1 MKRLLLI
8 GLGRW
13 GANHLR
19 VLKSM
24 AVELFVSDLDE
35 KRLDSAEVPQ
45 HHRSRDA
52 RAIFS
57 QIDAAVIVTPAPSHF
72 EICRE
77 LLEAGKDV
85 FVEKP
90 MSLVSSEAKE
100 LTKLAEQSGLILQVG
115 HIFRFDPASL
125 WMREAIGQGRF
136 GHLKMLR
143 ARFSGFKRP
152 RQDTGVFVEKPM
164 SLVSS
169 EAKEL
174 TKLAEQS
181 GLILQVGHIF
191 RFDPASL
198 WMREAIGQGRFGH
211 LKMLRARF
219 SGFKRPRQDTGVT
232 FADSIH
238 FIDLFNFFLGSTPR
252 RIHAVVDDF
261 LGRGM
266 DDESLVVLEYDR
278 GDGSFIRAAIEAG
291 YHAPGKIREVMI
303 VGADS
308 SAVCDYNVAQ
318 YKIKLFEN
326 RHVADGSSIKASEGA
341 VHQLEF
347 PPEEPLRAEL
357 AAFIDSIESRNR
369 PAVDGWAGF
378 EAVREAKPAS
388 G

>member
-19 VLKSM
+19 VLKSI
-24 AVELFVSDLDE
+24 AVDLFVSDLDE
-35 KRLDSAEVPQ
+35 MRLDSAEVPQ
-45 HHRSRDA
+45 NHKSRDA

-90 MSLVSSEAKE
+90 MSLVSTEAKE

-125 WMREAIGQGRF
+125 WMREAIR
-136 GHLKMLR
+136 
-143 ARFSGFKRP
+143 
-152 RQDTGVFVEKPM
+152 
-164 SLVSS
+164 
-169 EAKEL
+169 
-174 TKLAEQS
+174 
-181 GLILQVGHIF
+181 
-191 RFDPASL
+191 
-198 WMREAIGQGRFGH
+198 QGRFGH

-238 FIDLFNFFLGSTPR
+238 FIDLFNFFLGRTPR
-252 RIHAVVDDF
+252 RIHAVMDDF

-266 DDESLVVLEYDR
+266 DDESLVILEYDR
-278 GDGSFIRAAIEAG
+278 GDGSLIRAVIEAG
-291 YHAPGKIREVMI
+291 YHAPGKVREVMI

-318 YKIKLFEN
+318 YKIKVFEN

-341 VHQLEF
+341 VQQLEF

-357 AAFIDSIESRNR
+357 AAFIEAIERRKR

-378 EAVREAKPAS
+378 EAVRIVEAALES
-388 G
+388 ARTGGWIEIAETER